1 MAKPTIG
8 AWREKICWRVDINH
22 WHCKPS
28 ALAKRQLNILLAHE
42 PLGDIMPVRR
52 RKRTISEYMS
62 TRKNDYVTCAAVESA
77 RKIGNQWR
85 LIVIR
90 YLLER
95 PMRFNELLTAACEI
109 DTKTLSRVLKYLAS
123 EKIVQ
128 REVLGTQP
136 FTVRYALTDK
146 GEQIRPVMQSLKA
159 WGETWILGDT
169 ALKITQKSLASH
181 DLTLSP

>member
-1 MAKPTIG
+1 
-8 AWREKICWRVDINH
+8 
-22 WHCKPS
+22 
-28 ALAKRQLNILLAHE
+28 
-42 PLGDIMPVRR
+42 MPVRR
-52 RKRTISEYMS
+52 RKRTISDYMS

-95 PMRFNELLTAACEI
+95 PMRFNELLRVACEI
-109 DTKTLSRVLKYLAS
+109 DSKTLSRVLKYLAS
-123 EKIVQ
+123 EKIVR

-146 GEQIRPVMQSLKA
+146 GEQIRPDNAIIESVGRDLDTRRHSLENYTEVIAVTTRKF
-159 WGETWILGDT
+159 
-169 ALKITQKSLASH
+169 
-181 DLTLSP
+181 P

>member
-1 MAKPTIG
+1 MPARRGRPAFADYSAKT
-8 AWREKICWRVDINH
+8 
-22 WHCKPS
+22 S
-28 ALAKRQLNILLAHE
+28 
-42 PLGDIMPVRR
+42 
-52 RKRTISEYMS
+52 
-62 TRKNDYVTCAAVESA
+62 DYVTCAAVESA

-95 PMRFNELLTAACEI
+95 PMRFNELLRVACEI

-123 EKIVQ
+123 EKIVR

-146 GEQIRPVMQSLKA
+146 GEQIRPIMQSLKA
-159 WGETWILGDT
+159 WGENWILGDT
-169 ALKITQKSLASH
+169 PLKVTQKSQLVTS
-181 DLTLSP
+181 

>member
-1 MAKPTIG
+1 
-8 AWREKICWRVDINH
+8 
-22 WHCKPS
+22 
-28 ALAKRQLNILLAHE
+28 
-42 PLGDIMPVRR
+42 MPVRR
-52 RKRTISEYMS
+52 RKRTISDYMS

-95 PMRFNELLTAACEI
+95 PMRFNELLRVAC
-109 DTKTLSRVLKYLAS
+109 

-128 REVLGTQP
+128 RQVLGTQP

-146 GEQIRPVMQSLKA
+146 GEQIRPIMQSLKA

-169 ALKITQKSLASH
+169 SLETRQKSSALA
-181 DLTLSP
+181 P

>member
-8 AWREKICWRVDINH
+8 TGWEEVCWRVDINH
-22 WHCKPS
+22 WHCKRL
-28 ALAKRQLNILLAHE
+28 ALAKRQLNSLLAHE
-42 PLGDIMPVRR
+42 TPGDIMPVRR
-52 RKRTISEYMS
+52 KRTISDYMS

-95 PMRFNELLTAACEI
+95 PMRFNELLRAACEI
-109 DTKTLSRVLKYLAS
+109 DPKTLSRVLKYLAS

-146 GEQIRPVMQSLKA
+146 GEQIRPIMQSLKA
-159 WGETWILGDT
+159 WGENWILGDT
-169 ALKITQKSLASH
+169 PLKVTQKS
-181 DLTLSP
+181 

>member
-1 MAKPTIG
+1 
-8 AWREKICWRVDINH
+8 
-22 WHCKPS
+22 
-28 ALAKRQLNILLAHE
+28 
-42 PLGDIMPVRR
+42 
-52 RKRTISEYMS
+52 MS

-95 PMRFNELLTAACEI
+95 PMRFNELLRAACEI

-123 EKIVQ
+123 EKVVQ

-146 GEQIRPVMQSLKA
+146 GEQIRPDNAIIESVGRDLDTRRHSLENYTEVIAVTTRKF
-159 WGETWILGDT
+159 
-169 ALKITQKSLASH
+169 
-181 DLTLSP
+181 P